1 MHIQDCTIDST
12 SLSDTAS
19 ANLIFSADTQCFSV
33 KREGL
38 AIFNY
43 TLGGWT
49 LSDCQIGDFDIE
61 LNESGLSGTW
71 SLTEGKSYT
80 TLTVNHTDGSSAYA
94 TYDSYSQSMG
104 YVFFETHG
112 QRSFGV

>member
-1 MHIQDCTIDST
+1 M
-12 SLSDTAS
+12 
-19 ANLIFSADTQCFSV
+19 
-33 KREGL
+33 
-38 AIFNY
+38 
-43 TLGGWT
+43 
-49 LSDCQIGDFDIE
+49 SDCQIGDFDIE

-104 YVFFETHG
+104 YVFFETHVSEVSEFKLNMEV
-112 QRSFGV
+112 QPVLYLLYR